1 MNPDNL
7 RVGTINANGLRTKD
21 RRRAMLRQ
29 FKSHADIICIQ
40 ETFADGALM
49 KDISFEFPGFW
60 INSNARSHHSTGTA
74 IGVFN
79 VKSFK
84 RQENDDYVDD
94 DGRMAGLALK
104 HSSGENFYI
113 LSLYA
118 PCCDKSTQNENYAF
132 LVKASLKMFEMR
144 DKGYTILTGGDLSCL
159 RDESI
164 DARNGGEAFPQ
175 QQDWFNQLE
184 ASGNF
189 FDIHRFNNPGVNLET
204 WSHGKHNSLECFRR
218 LDYFL
223 APRSIL
229 ERVESIR
236 TVPTLSYHR
245 LLVMTIGRK
254 RDKAKGIGMWRHNDR
269 ALNDEEYCSKIED
282 TIRQSL
288 TEHDDP
294 VIAW

>member
-1 MNPDNL
+1 
-7 RVGTINANGLRTKD
+7 
-21 RRRAMLRQ
+21 
-29 FKSHADIICIQ
+29 
-40 ETFADGALM
+40 M

-84 RQENDDYVDD
+84 QQENDDYVDD

-104 HSSGENFYI
+104 HSSEENLDI

-132 LVKASLKMFEMR
+132 LVEASLKMFEMR
-144 DKGYTILTGGDLSCL
+144 DKGYMVLTGGDLNCL

-164 DARNGGEAFPQ
+164 DARNGGEAFPK

-204 WSHGKHNSLECFRR
+204 RSHGKRN
-218 LDYFL
+218 
-223 APRSIL
+223 
-229 ERVESIR
+229 
-236 TVPTLSYHR
+236 
-245 LLVMTIGRK
+245 
-254 RDKAKGIGMWRHNDR
+254 
-269 ALNDEEYCSKIED
+269 
-282 TIRQSL
+282 
-288 TEHDDP
+288 
-294 VIAW
+294 

>member
-1 MNPDNL
+1 MNLDNL

-21 RRRAMLRQ
+21 RPRALLRQ
-29 FKSHADIICIQ
+29 LKSYADIICIQ

-49 KDISFEFPGFW
+49 KDISFEFPDFW

-84 RQENDDYVDD
+84 RQENDDNVDD
-94 DGRMAGLALK
+94 NGRMAGLALK
-104 HSSGENFYI
+104 HFSGENFYI
-113 LSLYA
+113 LSLSA

-132 LVKASLKMFEMR
+132 LVKASLKMFEIR
-144 DKGYTILTGGDLSCL
+144 DKGYTVLTGGDLNCL
-159 RDESI
+159 RDDSI
-164 DARNGGEAFPQ
+164 DAMNEGEAFPQ
-175 QQDWFNQLE
+175 QQDWFNQLK

-204 WSHGKHNSLECFRR
+204 WSHGKRNSLECFQR

-229 ERVESIR
+229 ERVESFR
-236 TVPTLSYHR
+236 TVPTLSDQR

-254 RDKAKGIGMWRHNDR
+254 RNKAKDIGIWRHNDR
-269 ALNDEEYCSKIED
+269 ALNDKEYFSKIED
-282 TIRQSL
+282 TIR
-288 TEHDDP
+288 HF
-294 VIAW
+294 